1 MVKRIFKRVTS
12 PASHKEVT
20 VESGLKG
27 IFNEVNADNVV
38 KAMVTVTILTD
49 EGTFSH
55 IEYNIDNESDLC
67 SRHGL
72 VAECNFEE
80 AAQGFY
86 KVSQNNTITTVQDG
100 NEVQVILGDPDND
113 VGFIFEEEEDS

>member
-1 MVKRIFKRVTS
+1 MEQKVLSKS
-12 PASHKEVT
+12 
-20 VESGLKG
+20 
-27 IFNEVNADNVV
+27 
-38 KAMVTVTILTD
+38 TIVTD

-100 NEVQVILGDPDND
+100 NEVQVILGDPDNG